1 MLLNQNFTT
10 IILHQ
15 RYVEL
20 IILFSIGILLFVCI
34 FISILFILINLILI
48 LFFHSYTFSHSIS
61 STLNFIRI
69 LFFHLHTFHSYT
81 LFLSYTFFHLH
92 IFHSILFFIRTLFT
106 CILFSFVH
114 LSFAFELKTYE

>member
-1 MLLNQNFTT
+1 MLLNQKFTT
-10 IILHQ
+10 IFLHQ

-20 IILFSIGILLFVCI
+20 IILFSIGIFLFVCI

-69 LFFHLHTFHSYT
+69 LFFICTHFIRTLYFIRILFFICTYFILYFFLFAHFSLAYCFHSYT
-81 LFLSYTFFHLH
+81 YHLH
-92 IFHSILFFIRTLFT
+92 LN
-106 CILFSFVH
+106 
-114 LSFAFELKTYE
+114 